1 MNRIPPF
8 AEGEPPAKT
17 RFWEK
22 TLWVAFAVVVF
33 MIAFVTAA
41 LATLILAVMIP
52 IIKRLMA
59 GVN

>member
-33 MIAFVTAA
+33 MIAFVGVLIA
-41 LATLILAVMIP
+41 LWGL
-52 IIKRLMA
+52 R
-59 GVN
+59 